1 MDYLPR
7 IVDSILDLRLRAVGA
22 TVIVGPK
29 WCGKTTTAK
38 QKAKSL
44 LEMQDPDL
52 QEGYLKLAATK
63 PSMLL
68 EGANPRLIDEWQLAP
83 VLWDAVRVS
92 VDRRQEKGL
101 YLLTGSVVVDEEK
114 VRYTGIGRISRL
126 RLPDVL
132 MVVTGGEQAYT
143 RADGVH
149 VIPISAPKQ

>member
-1 MDYLPR
+1 
-7 IVDSILDLRLRAVGA
+7 
-22 TVIVGPK
+22 
-29 WCGKTTTAK
+29 
-38 QKAKSL
+38 
-44 LEMQDPDL
+44 MQDPDL
-52 QEGYLKLAATK
+52 QEEYLKLAATK